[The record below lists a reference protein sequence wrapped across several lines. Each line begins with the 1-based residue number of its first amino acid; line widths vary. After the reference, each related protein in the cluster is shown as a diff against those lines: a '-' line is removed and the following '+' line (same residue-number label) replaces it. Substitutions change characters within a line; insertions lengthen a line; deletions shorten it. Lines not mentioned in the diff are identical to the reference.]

1 MFFQLLR
8 IPQYVKNLFVL
19 CPLFFAGKLRQ
30 TEILGEALLAAL
42 FFGIVSSSVYI
53 LNDILDRERDRQHPS
68 KRNRPIANGDIG
80 TARAMGVALLLVMT
94 GLAGAFFL
102 DTNAGWTL
110 LVYVV
115 LNLFYSFSWKHI
127 AILDICCIAFG
138 FVLRLIV
145 GSCVSDVALSH
156 WIIIM
161 TFLLALF
168 LALAKRRDDVLLY
181 QRDQVKAR
189 QVIDGYNLEFLGSAM
204 MVMASVT
211 IVSYLLY
218 CVSPEVRS
226 KPGHENLYLTVVFV
240 VIGIMRYM
248 QQTFV
253 HEKSSSPTRLV
264 LQDRFLQ
271 LILVCWI
278 ATFAWF
284 LY

>member
-8 IPQYVKNLFVL
+8 IPHYVKNLFVL
-19 CPLFFAGKLRQ
+19 CPLFFAGKLQQ
-30 TEILGEALLAAL
+30 TDLLGETLLAVLL
-42 FFGIVSSSVYI
+42 FGVVSSSVYI

-80 TARAMGVALLLVMT
+80 TAKAMGVALLLVMT
-94 GLAGAFFL
+94 GLGGAFLL

-138 FVLRLIV
+138 FVLRLIF
-145 GSCVSDVALSH
+145 GSCVSNVALSH
-156 WIIIM
+156 WIIIT